1 MMKKFKILSV
11 MLCCMAAMTLMSCND
26 DDSSSSLTK
35 EDVAQCFAAIKG
47 VYTGK
52 VVYGSVNA
60 NNTADI
66 TDTLDVQWSAGTDST
81 LVIANFP
88 AKLLAQNI
96 TNTELKAA
104 LSAAPNQNITCHTV
118 FMQVSPITFL
128 LNPVSP
134 SYQLTYGGATHKV
147 QVAFYINNY
156 SSYGFYDTSKKMM
169 EFQLVE
175 GAIFV
180 DGQQTSYLGNGVS
193 FVFTGTKL

>member
-1 MMKKFKILSV
+1 
-11 MLCCMAAMTLMSCND
+11 
-26 DDSSSSLTK
+26 
-35 EDVAQCFAAIKG
+35 
-47 VYTGK
+47 
-52 VVYGSVNA
+52 
-60 NNTADI
+60 
-66 TDTLDVQWSAGTDST
+66 
-81 LVIANFP
+81 
-88 AKLLAQNI
+88 
-96 TNTELKAA
+96 
-104 LSAAPNQNITCHTV
+104 
-118 FMQVSPITFL
+118 MQVSPITFL